1 MRMQWGRPLLRPP
14 MKVYLDAPH
23 GAKTYWSV
31 SRTEHSPILAACRVV
46 ARGFTIVVLTAAN
59 VYQVAHAH
67 YLGAFVVGMAISIV
81 WYSNA
86 KTTAR
91 SDVPYAG
98 LLYGLGAGIG
108 TITGM
113 FVMRMIYG

>member
-1 MRMQWGRPLLRPP
+1 

-46 ARGFTIVVLTAAN
+46 ARGFTIVMLTAAN

-67 YLGAFVVGMAISIV
+67 YLGAFVVGMAISAV
-81 WYSNA
+81 WWSNA
-86 KTTAR
+86 QASVSK
-91 SDVPYAG
+91 VPYGAV
-98 LLYGLGAGIG
+98 LYGFGAGCG
-108 TITGM
+108 TVTGIA
-113 FVMRMIYG
+113 VMRWLYG